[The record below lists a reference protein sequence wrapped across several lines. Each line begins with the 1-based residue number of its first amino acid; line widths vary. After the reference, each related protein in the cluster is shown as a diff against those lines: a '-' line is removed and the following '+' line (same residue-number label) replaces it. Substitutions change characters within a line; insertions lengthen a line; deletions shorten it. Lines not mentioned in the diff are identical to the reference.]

1 MQVLQLQVS
10 GGDAVTV
17 RATPLESTSIK
28 TGGRRRDP
36 SSIKMAK
43 RTVTAAKLRHKKKE
57 ADKRRKTSSLF
68 RKLSNKRA
76 SAEMAGKRRFEILNY
91 EWNDCYGV
99 SVTTITPVFAR
110 GYRIRVKGLPKARI

>member
-1 MQVLQLQVS
+1 MSHFLQVLQLQVS

-76 SAEMAGKRRFEILNY
+76 SAEMAGEWRFEILNY
-91 EWNDCYGV
+91 ETVMVLVSPPSLLYSLGV
-99 SVTTITPVFAR
+99 T
-110 GYRIRVKGLPKARI
+110 GLG

>member
-1 MQVLQLQVS
+1 M
-10 GGDAVTV
+10 TI
-17 RATPLESTSIK
+17 RATPLETTSIK

-43 RTVTAAKLRHKKKE
+43 RTVTAAKLRSKKRE

-76 SAEMAGKRRFEILNY
+76 SAEMAGMLSASSSLQSLRDPL
-91 EWNDCYGV
+91 
-99 SVTTITPVFAR
+99 
-110 GYRIRVKGLPKARI
+110 LPPGASR